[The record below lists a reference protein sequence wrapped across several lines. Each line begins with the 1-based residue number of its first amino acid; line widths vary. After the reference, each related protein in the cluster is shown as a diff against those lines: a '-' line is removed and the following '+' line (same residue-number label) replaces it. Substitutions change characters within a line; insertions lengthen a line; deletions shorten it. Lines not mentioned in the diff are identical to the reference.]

1 MTDHEKDRR
10 TGAPSRYVQGPGALR
25 RLGRYTRRLGQ
36 GVFLISDGAGIERIR
51 RDVEDGLPGA
61 GGVEFV
67 AFEGACCEKEITE
80 LVRRFEASGCQ
91 VVAGAGGGR
100 HLDVAKAVAAFAG
113 APMVM
118 LPTVASTDAPCS
130 ALAVLYTP
138 EGLFDR
144 YLYLDKNPD
153 LVLVD
158 TAHIAAAPPRLL
170 AAGMGDAL
178 STWFEARACAEAEGK
193 NSFGTA
199 PGAAALCLAQ
209 GCWNNLLR
217 CGAKAM
223 EQARAKRPGDALE
236 TIVETNIYLSGVGFE
251 SGGLA
256 AAHAVAN
263 GIASL
268 GRAGRISHGEAV
280 AFGVQVQLVLE
291 QRLGEMPL
299 RARRELSQVRAFCW
313 SVGLPTS
320 LEELGLADITGEELS
335 ELARVALDPAGNMG
349 NMPFAVTAEDLIGAV
364 KALAKPV

>member
-1 MTDHEKDRR
+1 MTDQDKR

-36 GVFLISDGAGIERIR
+36 GVFLISDAAGIERIR
-51 RDVEDGLPGA
+51 RDVEEGLHGA

-138 EGLFDR
+138 DGIFDR

-153 LVLVD
+153 LVLAD
-158 TAHIAAAPPRLL
+158 TAHIAAAPARLL

-178 STWFEARACAEAEGK
+178 STWFEARACAEAGGK

-199 PGAAALCLAQ
+199 PGAAPLPARR
-209 GCWNNLLR
+209 R
-217 CGAKAM
+217 CVWRRGAGTICCAAGPGPWSRRRRNAP
-223 EQARAKRPGDALE
+223 ARSWKPLWR
-236 TIVETNIYLSGVGFE
+236 
-251 SGGLA
+251 
-256 AAHAVAN
+256 
-263 GIASL
+263 
-268 GRAGRISHGEAV
+268 RIS
-280 AFGVQVQLVLE
+280 
-291 QRLGEMPL
+291 
-299 RARRELSQVRAFCW
+299 
-313 SVGLPTS
+313 T
-320 LEELGLADITGEELS
+320 
-335 ELARVALDPAGNMG
+335 
-349 NMPFAVTAEDLIGAV
+349 
-364 KALAKPV
+364 

>member
-1 MTDHEKDRR
+1 MTDQDKR

-36 GVFLISDGAGIERIR
+36 GVFLISDAAGIERIR
-51 RDVEDGLPGA
+51 RDVEEGLPGA

-138 EGLFDR
+138 DGIFDR

-153 LVLVD
+153 LVLAD
-158 TAHIAAAPPRLL
+158 TAHIAAAPARLL

-178 STWFEARACAEAEGK
+178 STWF
-193 NSFGTA
+193 
-199 PGAAALCLAQ
+199 
-209 GCWNNLLR
+209 
-217 CGAKAM
+217 
-223 EQARAKRPGDALE
+223 
-236 TIVETNIYLSGVGFE
+236 
-251 SGGLA
+251 
-256 AAHAVAN
+256 
-263 GIASL
+263 
-268 GRAGRISHGEAV
+268 
-280 AFGVQVQLVLE
+280 
-291 QRLGEMPL
+291 
-299 RARRELSQVRAFCW
+299 
-313 SVGLPTS
+313 
-320 LEELGLADITGEELS
+320 
-335 ELARVALDPAGNMG
+335 
-349 NMPFAVTAEDLIGAV
+349 
-364 KALAKPV
+364 